1 MSALIP
7 MRTSFK
13 GRSMIRSLEGDELE
27 AYQDSV
33 GVWTIGTGHTAAAG
47 APAPRAGMTITQ
59 EESDQILSRDLR
71 LFEVGV
77 MKVLKRQPTQNQF
90 DAMVSLA
97 FNIGLGNFGKSSVVS
112 RFNRGDD
119 AGAAAAFLMWT
130 KAKGRELPGLV
141 KRRKVEMKLF
151 NAGERA
157 VVAARIA
164 EIPAEEADE
173 IPSTGGVDVPAA
185 PQTMASSR
193 TGWAS
198 IATGA
203 AGASAAASAASD
215 ALDRAQA
222 VKDAANKAVTV
233 FGLDWKAA
241 AFLALA
247 LIIVALCGF
256 IWWDRRNKLY
266 RDGV

>member
-1 MSALIP
+1 MPRLQP
-7 MRTSFK
+7 MRTSYK
-13 GRSMIRSLEGDELE
+13 GRSNIRSLEGDELE
-27 AYQDSV
+27 AYQDSI

-59 EESDQILSRDLR
+59 EESDVILSRDLK
-71 LFEVGV
+71 LFEDGV
-77 MKVLKRQPTQNQF
+77 IKVLTRQPTQNQF

-97 FNIGLGNFGKSSVVS
+97 FNIGLRNFGKSSVVS

-130 KAKGRELPGLV
+130 KAGGRELPGLV
-141 KRRKVEMKLF
+141 KRRRVEMKLF
-151 NAGERA
+151 NTGDRA

-164 EIPAEEADE
+164 EIPAEEIAE
-173 IPSTGGVDVPAA
+173 TPASGGVDVPT
-185 PQTMASSR
+185 PDRTMASSK

-215 ALDRAQA
+215 ALDRAQS
-222 VKDAANKAVTV
+222 VKEAADKAMTV
-233 FGLDWKAA
+233 FGLDWRVA
-241 AFLALA
+241 AFAGLALV
-247 LIIVALCGF
+247 IVGLCGF
-256 IWWDRRNKLY
+256 IWYDRRSRMY

>member
-1 MSALIP
+1 MSIQP

-13 GRSMIRSLEGDELE
+13 GRSSIRALEGDVLE

-33 GVWTIGTGHTAAAG
+33 GIWTIGTGHTAKAG

-59 EESDQILSRDLR
+59 QESDEILSRDLR
-71 LFEVGV
+71 LFETGV
-77 MKVLKRQPTQNQF
+77 CKVLNRQPTQNQF

-97 FNIGLGNFGKSSVVS
+97 FNIGLGNFQKSSVVS

-130 KAKGRELPGLV
+130 KAGGRELPGLV

-151 NAGERA
+151 NTGDRA
-157 VVAARIA
+157 VVQARIA
-164 EIPAEEADE
+164 EIPTEEIE
-173 IPSTGGVDVPAA
+173 EVPSSGGVDA
-185 PQTMASSR
+185 PEPPKGLASSK
-193 TGWAS
+193 TVWAS
-198 IATGA
+198 ALSGLGGA
-203 AGASAAASAASD
+203 GVAADAASN
-215 ALDRAQA
+215 ALDRAQS
-222 VKDAANKAVTV
+222 VKDAADKAATL

-241 AFLALA
+241 AFAVLALVI
-247 LIIVALCGF
+247 LLLCGF
-256 IWWDRRNKLY
+256 IIWDRRQRLV